1 MEPVVI
7 AAICTALGA
16 LVGSGATLA
25 VGWYQSREARRGS
38 RAAAALDQQW
48 RNAHQASEW
57 LVSEDEAVRRLG
69 VAHLLEMEQF
79 WATDP
84 RVRAFVHTSLRSAHA
99 SVAAQAQRVSLVVQA
114 PRNPSAEPRR
124 SPWNRSEAERRIV
137 AGRCA
142 MSDRRLLVSDADID
156 IARLL
161 VKLDRLD
168 GRESDPAT
176 LRIAQAV
183 AFDEADGDAEYDVA
197 DDVPTTSAFDAVEV
211 GPGEAAGAPGSRYV
225 LLRRPWVKVR
235 PDPATP
241 GVPAF

>member
-7 AAICTALGA
+7 AAIFTALGA

-25 VGWYQSREARRGS
+25 VGWFQSREARRGP
-38 RAAAALDQQW
+38 REAAALEQQW

-114 PRNPSAEPRR
+114 PGTPPPSLEAPR
-124 SPWNRSEAERRIV
+124 
-137 AGRCA
+137 G
-142 MSDRRLLVSDADID
+142 
-156 IARLL
+156 IAPRPN
-161 VKLDRLD
+161 V
-168 GRESDPAT
+168 ESS
-176 LRIAQAV
+176 Q
-183 AFDEADGDAEYDVA
+183 G
-197 DDVPTTSAFDAVEV
+197 
-211 GPGEAAGAPGSRYV
+211 GAP
-225 LLRRPWVKVR
+225 
-235 PDPATP
+235 
-241 GVPAF
+241 